1 VRFDATAVGGEV
13 EEVESPYVGVEERW
27 QPGGDVVRERE
38 TRNEIRRK
46 DRGKDDAWIGAYL
59 QRATFGFLATIQE
72 GQPFLNSNL
81 FVYDPDRHAIYLHTA
96 RTGRTKS
103 NLSEPVPV
111 AFSTAEMGRFLPA
124 DEALEFSVEYS
135 GVVVFGTGSVV
146 EDPEEAEAALQMI
159 LDRYA
164 PHLEPG
170 RDYRPIV
177 PEELNRTAVF
187 RVDVEAWSGKEK
199 SVDPSFEGAFEL
211 PRIPIPFEQPS
222 STAPEPSD

>member
-1 VRFDATAVGGEV
+1 M
-13 EEVESPYVGVEERW
+13 
-27 QPGGDVVRERE
+27 
-38 TRNEIRRK
+38 RRK

-59 QRATFGFLATIQE
+59 QSAAFGFLATVRE

-81 FVYDPDRHAIYLHTA
+81 FVYDSGRHAIYLHTA
-96 RTGRTKS
+96 RTGRTET
-103 NLSEPVPV
+103 NLSEPVQV

-135 GVVVFGTGSVV
+135 GVVVFGTGQIV

-164 PHLEPG
+164 PHLEAG

-177 PEELNRTAVF
+177 PEEMKRTAVF
-187 RVDVEAWSGKEK
+187 RVDIEAWSGKEK
-199 SVDPSFEGAFEL
+199 CVDPSFEGAFEL
-211 PRIPIPFEQPS
+211 PRLSIPFEQPPSPAPEGS
-222 STAPEPSD
+222 ST